1 VSPLRVAV
9 NRAKQH
15 GTVLFMGVLNTT
27 PDSFSDG
34 GLYLDP
40 PAAKQ
45 RVDELLAAGAEVID
59 IGGESTRPAA
69 PPIAPAEQI
78 ARIRHAL
85 VYAAKERRALV
96 SVDTTNA
103 EVAAFAVANGASAI
117 NDVSCLADDELA
129 AIAADSGAALIVM
142 HARGSM
148 SDMRGFSDAPGD
160 AYDDVVSDVMREW
173 SAARSR
179 ANRRGMDSAEIFF
192 DPGLGYMKN
201 AAHSI
206 ELIARLDEFAPLDAP
221 VVVGPSR
228 KSFIAKTVS
237 PEAPPG
243 ARLGGTI
250 AACLACAERGAAI
263 LRVHDVFEV
272 KQAVDLSRAI
282 LGTDAVGV
290 RLRRQRA

>member
-1 VSPLRVAV
+1 MSPLP
-9 NRAKQH
+9 RALERIVQH
-15 GTVLFMGVLNTT
+15 GKVLLMGVLNAT

-34 GLYLDP
+34 GLYLEP
-40 PAAKQ
+40 ISAKR
-45 RVDELLAAGAEVID
+45 RVDELLEAGADIID

-69 PPIAPAEQI
+69 PPVGAGEQI
-78 ARIRHAL
+78 DRIRHAL
-85 VYAAKERRALV
+85 VYAARERRALV

-103 EVAAFAVANGASAI
+103 EVARYALTQGAAMV

-129 AIAADSGAALIVM
+129 AAARDAGAALVIM

-148 SDMRGFSDAPGD
+148 TAMRGFSDAPGD
-160 AYDDVVSDVMREW
+160 AYGDVVEDVCREW
-173 SAARSR
+173 TAARER
-179 ANRRGMDSAEIFF
+179 AVARGLAPDDIVF

-206 ELIARLDEFAPLDAP
+206 ELVRRLDEFAALGAAIA
-221 VVVGPSR
+221 VGPSR
-228 KSFIAKTVS
+228 KSFIAKTVA
-237 PEAPPG
+237 PEAPPD

-272 KQAVDLSRAI
+272 KQALDMARAI
-282 LGTDAVGV
+282 GEA
-290 RLRRQRA
+290 RA